1 MIASLQGHI
10 ASISADQVV
19 LVVGG
24 VGYRLLIPRGSISG
38 TEGDALHLHTE
49 MIVREDAITLYGFPT
64 TAERDL
70 FNLLN
75 TVSGVGPKLALAVV
89 SSMSLDGLRNAVTS
103 GSPEMLTRVP
113 GIGKK
118 LAEKITFELKDKLRG
133 SDGLIPA
140 AAGFTDLNKDL
151 LDALVGLGYSIAEA
165 QSAIAA
171 IPNDTPKDFS
181 ERLRAALQYF
191 V

>member
-10 ASISADQVV
+10 ASISADQLV

-24 VGYRLLIPRGSISG
+24 VGYRLLIPRGSITG
-38 TEGDALHLHTE
+38 QEGDLLHVYTE
-49 MIVREDAITLYGFPT
+49 MIVREDALSLYGFPT
-64 TAERDL
+64 TTERDL

-89 SSMSLDGLRNAVTS
+89 STMSMDGLRSAVTS

-118 LAEKITFELKDKLRG
+118 LAEKITFELKDKLKG
-133 SDGLIPA
+133 ADGLIPA
-140 AAGFTDLNKDL
+140 AAFSDLNKDL

-165 QSAIAA
+165 QAAIAA
-171 IPNDTPKDFS
+171 IPHDAPKDFP
-181 ERLRAALQYF
+181 ERLRTALQYF